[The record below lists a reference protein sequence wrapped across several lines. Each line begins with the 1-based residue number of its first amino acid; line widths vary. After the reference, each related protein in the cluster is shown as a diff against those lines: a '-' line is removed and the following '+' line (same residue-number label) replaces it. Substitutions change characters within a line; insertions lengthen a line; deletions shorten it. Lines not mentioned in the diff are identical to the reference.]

1 MTPDISSGREARPGN
16 MLTRPVFGILAE
28 LAGHA
33 NLWLISALAR
43 AEQFETFA
51 VRRHGPYVGQ

>member
-16 MLTRPVFGILAE
+16 TLTRLVFGILAE

-33 NLWLISALAR
+33 SYRFMVWCDR

-51 VRRHGPYVGQ
+51 VQRHGPYVRQ

>member
-16 MLTRPVFGILAE
+16 TLTRLVFGILAE

-33 NLWLISALAR
+33 SYRLIVWHDR
-43 AEQFETFA
+43 AAQFESFA